1 MAKALIVLVAML
13 MVFGGS
19 VVAEAAGPPVPIS
32 GTFFKGPI
40 IGGVDRFVGT
50 VLQVRGE
57 EAVGTLTG
65 DVLTGDAHYII
76 HEEIVSFVG
85 GIDTF
90 HADII
95 VTTPN
100 HSVITIRLS
109 GFTSGVN
116 LTAQT
121 VTVTGTWTIISAV
134 GPSAPLHGGGKFAG
148 IEEFETGVTNGVFS
162 GFVH

>member
-65 DVLTGDAHYII
+65 TM
-76 HEEIVSFVG
+76 
-85 GIDTF
+85 
-90 HADII
+90 
-95 VTTPN
+95 
-100 HSVITIRLS
+100 
-109 GFTSGVN
+109 
-116 LTAQT
+116 
-121 VTVTGTWTIISAV
+121 TGTWTIISAV

-148 IEEFETGVTNGVFS
+148 IEEFVTGVTNGVFS